1 MKTERE
7 LIAEA
12 QEAMATVKGNLA
24 KIAKINKDEGRD
36 EINLVTSEFLG
47 ELQALHAR
55 MGLALLKYYPDVSV
69 RGPGR

>member
-1 MKTERE
+1 
-7 LIAEA
+7 
-12 QEAMATVKGNLA
+12 
-24 KIAKINKDEGRD
+24 
-36 EINLVTSEFLG
+36 VTSEFLG